1 MLSEKIQDAI
11 NKQIVAET
19 YSAYLYWS
27 MAAYFE
33 SVNLAGFGQWMKA
46 QAQEELFHAAKFFN
60 FVAER
65 GGRVLLG
72 AVDAPPTEWD
82 SPLAVFEHAYQHEQK
97 VTGLINGLVDLAV
110 EERDHATKSFLDWFV
125 DEQVEEESSADG
137 VVQKLKLMGDAPG
150 GLFMLDRE
158 LGQRIF
164 TMPTAREGAVE

>member
-33 SVNLAGFGQWMKA
+33 SVNLSGFGRWMKA
-46 QAQEELFHAAKFFN
+46 QAQEELMHAAKFFD

-72 AVDAPPTEWD
+72 AIEAPLTEWD
-82 SPLAVFEHAYQHEQK
+82 SPLAAFEYAYQHEQK
-97 VTGLINGLVDLAV
+97 VTGLINNLVDLAV
-110 EERDHATKSFLDWFV
+110 EERDHATRNLLNWYV
-125 DEQVEEESSADG
+125 DEQVEEEASADG
-137 VVQKLKLMGDAPG
+137 VVQKLRLMGDAPG
-150 GLFMLDRE
+150 GLFMIDSE
-158 LGQRIF
+158 LGQRVF
-164 TMPTAREGAVE
+164 TMPVSTEGGAE

>member
-1 MLSEKIQDAI
+1 MLSEKMQDAI

-33 SVNLAGFGQWMKA
+33 SVSLTGFSQWMKA
-46 QAQEELFHAAKFFN
+46 QAQEELLHAAKFFT

-65 GGRVLLG
+65 GGRIKLD
-72 AVDAPPTEWD
+72 AIDAPPTEWD
-82 SPLAVFEHAYQHEQK
+82 SPMAVFEQAYQHEQK
-97 VTGLINGLVDLAV
+97 VTGLINNLVDLAV

-125 DEQVEEESSADG
+125 DEQVEEEASADG

-158 LGQRIF
+158 LGLRVF
-164 TMPTAREGAVE
+164 TLPTAGEGAAE

>member
-1 MLSEKIQDAI
+1 MLSEKIQAAI

-33 SVNLAGFGQWMKA
+33 SVNLAGCAQWMKA
-46 QAQEELFHAAKFFN
+46 QVQEELFHAAKLFN

-65 GGRVLLG
+65 GGRVKLG
-72 AVDAPPTEWD
+72 AIDAPPTEWD

-110 EERDHATKSFLDWFV
+110 EERDHATRNFLDWYV
-125 DEQVEEESSADG
+125 DEQVEEEASADA
-137 VVQKLKLMGDAPG
+137 VVQKLKMVGDAPG
-150 GLFMLDRE
+150 GLFMIDSE
-158 LGQRIF
+158 LGQRVF
-164 TMPTAREGAVE
+164 TMPAQIEGVAE